1 MKPGELVYVDS
12 DVGLVVSEAYLL
24 KKGVYMIDIIFKGK
38 KRRVRTTWVKKI
50 HSKKRYNN

>member
-24 KKGVYMIDIIFKGK
+24 KKGVYMIDIILKGK
-38 KRRVRTTWVKKI
+38 KRRIRTTCAREACSEKG
-50 HSKKRYNN
+50 

>member
-38 KRRVRTTWVKKI
+38 KRKIRTTCARKVCSEKG
-50 HSKKRYNN
+50 